1 MRNNPKYQ
9 NTTEKQQI
17 DDFVRKEKCMRFF
30 KEKREEFLKLFQKS
44 LKSNKTKCPYSD
56 LKIFAQTLDSLYD
69 LKGDLREYLVIR
81 IFLLERTLILKLAF
95 KSFLHAKDE
104 KKDIEYD
111 EIMAGFGEYTVQNH
125 LITLQFL
132 REKAIP

>member
-69 LKGDLREYLVIR
+69 LKGDLREYLVIH
-81 IFLLERTLILKLAF
+81 ILFGKYLNF
-95 KSFLHAKDE
+95 KAC
-104 KKDIEYD
+104 I
-111 EIMAGFGEYTVQNH
+111 
-125 LITLQFL
+125 
-132 REKAIP
+132 